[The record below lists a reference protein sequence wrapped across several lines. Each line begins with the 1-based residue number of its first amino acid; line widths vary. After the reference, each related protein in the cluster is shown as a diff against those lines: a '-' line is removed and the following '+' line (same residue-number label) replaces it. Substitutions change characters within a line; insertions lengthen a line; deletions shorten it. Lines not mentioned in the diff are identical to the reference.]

1 MIKPPLEVSSSSE
14 DFFLIE
20 GGKATGPFK
29 GIEVWAKIQAGK
41 INGNTPAR
49 THSVATWMK
58 LNHTSWE
65 KYGIRVNDDFDQPDT
80 ASEKKPVPIQ
90 NESQK
95 FRWRVKETKI
105 KDMAMVSENLPL
117 TVGQENLSNSEVSEL
132 SENQKYSLCLEL
144 GLWEKLL
151 NDIKDQDFLDGL
163 EDMNFLRAA
172 IDRVEALSAK
182 LIKNGVLNVSPNAYL
197 SSEYDDFDNDAEKVE
212 KMVLDLAKV
221 IKSENFLE
229 EFLNSS
235 SKEDGLL
242 KLEKIKTEV
251 YMACVD
257 FHKRNAHRIEI
268 EGELKIW
275 EFFAEKFGEDDDIL
289 LIQDLINIELR
300 TIQMLCL
307 QRTLPSCAK
316 LAKPYFFLKTCLK
329 LMELFD
335 LTVIKFYLN

>member
-1 MIKPPLEVSSSSE
+1 
-14 DFFLIE
+14 
-20 GGKATGPFK
+20 
-29 GIEVWAKIQAGK
+29 
-41 INGNTPAR
+41 
-49 THSVATWMK
+49 
-58 LNHTSWE
+58 
-65 KYGIRVNDDFDQPDT
+65 
-80 ASEKKPVPIQ
+80 
-90 NESQK
+90 
-95 FRWRVKETKI
+95 
-105 KDMAMVSENLPL
+105 MVSENLPL

-289 LIQDLINIELR
+289 LIQDLINIGTSDNPNALFATNSPVLCQIGE
-300 TIQMLCL
+300 TILLLEDLLETDGTVRPDCYKIL
-307 QRTLPSCAK
+307 SKLKDLFDKKSLVVEKLLKGRIDLLDAATSKFHEKWEDSFSAEKINYLPSRILKHMMAK
-316 LAKPYFFLKTCLK
+316 
-329 LMELFD
+329 
-335 LTVIKFYLN
+335 